1 MKLLGLAAEA
11 EIERWKLQASR
22 QGRRALWVGIGVVF
36 AMAAF
41 AMLHIC
47 IWMAL
52 FALVRPVW
60 AALIVVVLDIIAAGI
75 FLFMARDNSR
85 GADEIAALA
94 LRNTALHAARDD
106 LTVLNGVWTVVSLVR
121 GARGKR

>member
-22 QGRRALWVGIGVVF
+22 QGRRALWVAIGAVF

-75 FLFMARDNSR
+75 FMFMARDNSR

>member
-1 MKLLGLAAEA
+1 MWA
-11 EIERWKLQASR
+11 
-22 QGRRALWVGIGVVF
+22 GIGLVF

-60 AALIVVVLDIIAAGI
+60 AALIVVVLDIVAAAV
-75 FLFMARDNSR
+75 FMLMARGNAQS
-85 GADEIAALA
+85 ADEIAALA
-94 LRNTALHAARDD
+94 LRNKALHAARDD
-106 LTVLNGVWTVVSLVR
+106 LTVLNGVWTVVSLIR
-121 GARGKR
+121 GVRGKR

>member
-60 AALIVVVLDIIAAGI
+60 AAFIVVVLDIIAAGI

-121 GARGKR
+121 GVRGKR